1 MKLQMLA
8 LGLAVAAFSAVA
20 ATDGVEAA
28 PAEGKQA
35 ERGVAIE
42 DLEARAARRFARADA
57 DDDGRITPEE
67 FAAVEPNRRG
77 RRGGDG
83 DRGKRRGDGPRHGPG
98 FGGAFGDA
106 ALGDAAFDA
115 ADADGDGKLTR
126 EELREMRRVARDT
139 MRERMRERMFA
150 RIDAN
155 GDGALDA
162 GEFPPDMQRLRAL
175 DADGD
180 GRLTRAEM
188 REGRKHRGEGRRHGK
203 RAEAEG

>member
-67 FAAVEPNRRG
+67 FAAVEPGRRDRRG
-77 RRGGDG
+77 RDG
-83 DRGKRRGDGPRHGPG
+83 DRGRRRGDGPRHGLG
-98 FGGAFGDA
+98 LDGAV
-106 ALGDAAFDA
+106 GDAAFDA

-203 RAEAEG
+203 RAEVEG